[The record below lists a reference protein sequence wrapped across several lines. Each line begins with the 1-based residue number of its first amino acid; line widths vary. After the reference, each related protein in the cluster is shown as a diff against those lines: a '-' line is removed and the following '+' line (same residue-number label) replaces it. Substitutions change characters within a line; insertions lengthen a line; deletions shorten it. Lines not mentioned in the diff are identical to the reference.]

1 MYGVGNIQG
10 HVSDVLNVGKRGLG
24 KPSIK
29 LEFEDNESLVDFQRR
44 MADNTQKESEPMSWN
59 KEKGEFEPLEGIRVV
74 DKKNITEYLTSNPAA
89 YIPPEDFNETSFK
102 NVLTVHNTTGKRRTY
117 IVETPLAR
125 PYNWIVLR
133 DYQLEDKL
141 QGKNS
146 NGQDRTKFKAL
157 IKPTLEN
164 PRMAILDSKGLI
176 FVKPFINYD
185 GKPILFCAVLVFD
198 IYNYVSSCH
207 PKKLK
212 DIIKK
217 ANSGNVLYPKNW
229 EESRTAPSPN
239 ATVRTNKPFE
249 VVEICLPFSDKDIL
263 NISDNQIFNEKNS
276 LAAPGDAYI
285 ITDTRT
291 KARKDLQDMATLRKY
306 DVRPLTGKEL
316 QKMQDDDPLLYE
328 QIKSD
333 LGKSAAD
340 YNVPESALDC
350 RGYHPTYRRLADY
363 SHLVDAANGAKT
375 LKGYGFDRS
384 TLDELLNA
392 CKQYKQVERLA
403 AHLKDDDKMQSAFNI
418 WHWLHTNIKYNYDT
432 PGEEEI
438 RTPARTWADRERGVD
453 CDCLAVFTACLLLN
467 MGYKPRFEIVAFND
481 SSKFSHIYVNLDGA
495 AIDRVLPVF
504 LKRPDGITNTLIM
517 DIPVYELSGVGLCDT
532 LEGVYSSTLAKIE
545 NGTATGNDINDFRK
559 TQVLITLKGLDEAAY
574 QLAALLMPHV
584 ATIGDDGA
592 YYFDCKE
599 IAALATLFDAQYN
612 ALKVQGA
619 SDEMVEAW
627 LRAAVSELEK
637 VEHGDTT
644 AGEDT
649 IVVIINPKGGLC
661 RVCGRMVASNM
672 QTLPAM
678 SQTAT
683 ATATTTETATTQP
696 GLTTTTTTQ
705 TASAST
711 AAQEEKENKGS
722 GIWLLLAG
730 LGVAAMAAMSSKKRR
745 Q

>member
-59 KEKGEFEPLEGIRVV
+59 KEKGEFEPLEGITTKDFYTAILSDVEKITPKKFSYQLLEKEFGK
-74 DKKNITEYLTSNPAA
+74 DKDGIYDIVTPVGTVKFFKSSLFERNRHILNH
-89 YIPPEDFNETSFK
+89 IEDYF
-102 NVLTVHNTTGKRRTY
+102 NVL
-117 IVETPLAR
+117 
-125 PYNWIVLR
+125 
-133 DYQLEDKL
+133 
-141 QGKNS
+141 
-146 NGQDRTKFKAL
+146 
-157 IKPTLEN
+157 KPTLKNPTIIFEGEN
-164 PRMAILDSKGLI
+164 KGFENI
-176 FVKPFINYD
+176 SFVKPFNIN
-185 GKPILFCAVLVFD
+185 GKNKIIIFSAVEPKTYRLKTIFEPEVEDKNYIWRQYIKGGEKRLYTKKSVLSYFEPDTPQNDSLGDSVF
-198 IYNYVSSCH
+198 
-207 PKKLK
+207 
-212 DIIKK
+212 
-217 ANSGNVLYPKNW
+217 
-229 EESRTAPSPN
+229 
-239 ATVRTNKPFE
+239 PFE
-249 VVEICLPFSDKDIL
+249 VVNILLPCTITENGAKSCVDGA
-263 NISDNQIFNEKNS
+263 KNS
-276 LAAPGDAYI
+276 LSAPGDAYI

-333 LGKSAAD
+333 LGKSADD

-350 RGYHPTYRRLADY
+350 RGYHPTYRRLANY
-363 SHLVDAANGAKT
+363 SHLVDTANGAKT

-481 SSKFSHIYVNLDGA
+481 SQKFSHIYVNLDDA

-545 NGTATGNDINDFRK
+545 NGTATGNDINNFRK
-559 TQVLITLKGLDEAAY
+559 TQVLVTLKGLDEAAY

-661 RVCGRMVASNM
+661 RVCGRMVASDM

-683 ATATTTETATTQP
+683 AQPPAMATTTTTETATTQP
-696 GLTTTTTTQ
+696 SSTTTTTTP
-705 TASAST
+705 TAT
-711 AAQEEKENKGS
+711 AQEEKKGS

-730 LGVAAMAAMSSKKRR
+730 LGVAAMAAMSKKQRK
-745 Q
+745 